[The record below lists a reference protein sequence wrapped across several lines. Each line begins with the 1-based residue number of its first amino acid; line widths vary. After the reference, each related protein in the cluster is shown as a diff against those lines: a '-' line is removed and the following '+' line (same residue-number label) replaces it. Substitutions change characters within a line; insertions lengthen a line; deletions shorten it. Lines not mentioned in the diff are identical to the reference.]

1 MAGGSRVGQV
11 APEFSLAGHDGGTTA
26 LADFRG
32 GPVVVG
38 FIPSPWTNDGA
49 SLVGPLRELA
59 TRGSGARVLAV
70 STAGISCLRAWAAS
84 LGGLPF
90 TVLSDFWPH
99 GAVSERWGVL
109 DSAGNPLAALFVV
122 DRAGIIA
129 YRAVGRPG
137 SLFDE
142 PAIAAALRGERV
154 RPGSARQAKA
164 ADGDPEVVMYASTRC
179 PDCQRAREW
188 FRKKRADFR
197 EIDIYADDEAAAL
210 VRGWAGGKMIVPT
223 FDVGGEIL
231 VGFEPRRLARLL
243 KKKTGPGCGQA
254 PS

>member
-11 APEFSLAGHDGGTTA
+11 APGFSLAGHDGGTTA
-26 LADFRG
+26 LADLRG
-32 GPVVVG
+32 GPVVLG
-38 FIPSPWTNDGA
+38 FIPSPWTTEGA
-49 SLVGPLRELA
+49 SLVGSLRELA
-59 TRGSGARVLAV
+59 TRDSGARVLAV

-90 TVLSDFWPH
+90 PVLSDFWPH
-99 GAVSERWGVL
+99 GAVTERWGVL
-109 DSAGNPLAALFVV
+109 DSAGNPLGALFVV
-122 DRAGIIA
+122 DQAGIIA

-154 RPGSARQAKA
+154 GPGSAGRKMA
-164 ADGDPEVVMYASTRC
+164 ADGAGVVMYASTWC

-197 EIDIYADDEAAAL
+197 EIDIYADEEAAAL

>member
-11 APEFSLAGHDGGTTA
+11 APDFSLTGHDGGTTS
-26 LADFRG
+26 LADLRG
-32 GPVVVG
+32 GPVVLG
-38 FIPSPWTNDGA
+38 FIPSPWTTEGA
-49 SLVGPLRELA
+49 SLVGWLRELA
-59 TRGSGARVLAV
+59 ARGSGARVLAV
-70 STAGISCLRAWAAS
+70 STAGISCLRAWVAS

-90 TVLSDFWPH
+90 PVLSDFWPH
-99 GAVSERWGVL
+99 GVVTERWGVL
-109 DSAGNPLAALFVV
+109 DSAGNPLGALFVV

-142 PAIAAALRGERV
+142 PAFAAALRGKRV
-154 RPGSARQAKA
+154 RAGSAGKAPA
-164 ADGDPEVVMYASTRC
+164 ADGDPGVVMYASTLC
-179 PDCQRAREW
+179 PDCRLAREW
-188 FRKKRADFR
+188 FRKRRADFR
-197 EIDIYADDEAAAL
+197 EIDIYADEEAAAL

-223 FDVGGEIL
+223 FDVGGEVL